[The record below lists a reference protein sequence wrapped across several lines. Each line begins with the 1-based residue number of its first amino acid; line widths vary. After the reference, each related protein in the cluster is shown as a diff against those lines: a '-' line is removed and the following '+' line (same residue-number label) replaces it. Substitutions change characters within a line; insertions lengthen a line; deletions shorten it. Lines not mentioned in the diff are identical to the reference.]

1 MSIEL
6 YNIFYIFF
14 RSYNLKNKN
23 IEISNN
29 YYKFTVL
36 TNNLIGT
43 DCIWQIFIQN
53 NNKFVLLSAS
63 DLLTDIYMRH
73 IDNKQMQF
81 KQNYMKLFT
90 EKCMNLINEGY
101 NN

>member
-81 KQNYMKLFT
+81 K
-90 EKCMNLINEGY
+90 
-101 NN
+101 